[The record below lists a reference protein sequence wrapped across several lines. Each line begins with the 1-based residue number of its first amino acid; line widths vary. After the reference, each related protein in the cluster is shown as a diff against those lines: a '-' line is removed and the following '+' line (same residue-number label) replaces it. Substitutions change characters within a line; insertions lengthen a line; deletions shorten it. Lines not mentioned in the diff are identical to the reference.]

1 MLLDAQKPAQS
12 LPAQAHITTRKQ
24 VELAHHFAGGL
35 YAKETAFPAGSILVQ
50 HRHHY
55 DHFALLASG
64 MVEIEVD
71 GQRSIAHAPQLLTIR
86 AHQHHGVKALTDV
99 VWFCIHAT
107 GETDPAHVDEVLIER
122 PDAAQMLAIAEG
134 MA

>member
-1 MLLDAQKPAQS
+1 MSLESQAPARLAPQNRIS
-12 LPAQAHITTRKQ
+12 
-24 VELAHHFAGGL
+24 LAHHFAGGL

-55 DHFALLASG
+55 DHFALLAHGS
-64 MVEIEVD
+64 VEVEVD
-71 GQRSIAHAPQLLTIR
+71 GQRSVFHAPHLMTIR
-86 AHQHHGVKALTDV
+86 AHAHHGVKALTDV

-107 GETDPAHVDEVLIER
+107 DETDPDHVDHVLIER
-122 PDAAQMLAIAEG
+122 PNPAQMLAIAEG

>member
-1 MLLDAQKPAQS
+1 MLLDAPTHQN
-12 LPAQAHITTRKQ
+12 TRDR
-24 VELAHHFAGGL
+24 VALAHHFAGGL

-55 DHFALLASG
+55 DHFALLAQGS
-64 MVEIEVD
+64 VEVEVD
-71 GQRSIAHAPQLLTIR
+71 GRRSVLHAPQLVTIR
-86 AHQHHGVKALTDV
+86 AHQHHGVKALSDV

-107 GETDPAHVDEVLIER
+107 NETDPAHVDEVLIEQ
-122 PDAAQMLAIAEG
+122 PDPAQMLSIAEG

>member
-1 MLLDAQKPAQS
+1 MLLTSDA
-12 LPAQAHITTRKQ
+12 AQALTSQASIPTREQ
-24 VELAHHFAGGL
+24 TSLAHHFAGGL

-50 HRHHY
+50 HKHHY
-55 DHFALLASG
+55 DHFAMLASG
-64 MVEIEVD
+64 SVELEVD
-71 GQRSIAHAPQLLTIR
+71 GQRSEFRAPQLITIR

-107 GETDPAHVDEVLIER
+107 TETDPTHVDEVLIEQ
-122 PDAAQMLAIAEG
+122 PDLAAMHAIAEV